1 MVLAYGITEHDQWRV
16 RSGRWATVWR
26 TTDRWTPLEWTVPD
40 RWTSGNRW
48 TSDDRWTKFGRTR
61 DDRTIDRRTDTE
73 RAATVGAVGRATG
86 GAVR

>member
-16 RSGRWATVWR
+16 RSGRWAMVWR
-26 TTDRWTPLEWTVPD
+26 TTDRWTPLEWTVP
-40 RWTSGNRW
+40 
-48 TSDDRWTKFGRTR
+48 DRWTKFGRTR